1 MFPRPRTY
9 LVLARRL
16 SHSTHKPAPLVEQHA
31 DFLNLVKLHGGGGD
45 IHVAKY
51 DSYAGV
57 IIDNQ
62 TKRNSI
68 TGKMMFK
75 LAHIVDDLVN
85 DQNCGQGPMVAVVI
99 TGAGTEA
106 FCSGADLT
114 LAKEV
119 LDTPAK
125 GGLMSA
131 FMTDALTRLRQSG
144 LISLCSLNGPA
155 LGGGA
160 EIATTCDFRI
170 MPQDTSTYVQ
180 FVHAKIGACPG
191 WGGARRLT
199 HIVGRNHAI
208 MACAGSVKIF
218 GPEALSMGLVD
229 KIYLPFD
236 SSSAADDDVVTPA
249 SHAIA
254 EGLTFLQPFVTQ
266 KFPGSVRAIKLAIA
280 GVEHL
285 DGTSSIELEAQ
296 LFRQRWA
303 GSDNKA
309 AFSAPK
315 K

>member
-16 SHSTHKPAPLVEQHA
+16 SHSAHKPAPLVEQHA
-31 DFLNLVKLHGGGGD
+31 DFLNLVKLHGGDGD

-57 IIDNQ
+57 VIDNQ

-75 LAHIVDDLVN
+75 LARIVDDLVN
-85 DQNCGQGPMVAVVI
+85 DQNCGQGPMVAVII
-99 TGAGTEA
+99 TGAGTAA

-131 FMTDALTRLRQSG
+131 FMTDALARLRQSR

-208 MACAGSVKIF
+208 MACAGSTKIF
-218 GPEALSMGLVD
+218 GPDALSMGLVD
-229 KIYLPFD
+229 EIYPPFD
-236 SSSAADDDVVTPA
+236 SSCAADDDVVTPE

-254 EGLTFLQPFVTQ
+254 AGLKFLQPFVTQ

-285 DGTSSIELEAQ
+285 DATSSMELEAQ

-309 AFSAPK
+309 ALCAPK